1 MDLSSDD
8 EGGSPQVSAFEQVK
22 AGKRIIWGKNI
33 FGRAKTNSSTSV
45 HATSASPKSGT
56 HPAYQDKPP
65 PYERSALTRTRSDVA
80 GLRCKDEWA
89 EGILAQEGLQQSI
102 AALRSSVA
110 EYEKEA
116 STQQWKDLL
125 KIHGDIQ
132 ELGRLAES
140 SQKKSSSEY
149 LEESADGLSKFTA
162 VALEYSKLLDVVM
175 NQTPEYAALAWGVCT
190 VQYISV
196 LYSTTE
202 IWKRSLTTYG

>member
-8 EGGSPQVSAFEQVK
+8 EGGSHQVSAVEEVK

-33 FGRAKTNSSTSV
+33 FGRGKTNSATSV
-45 HATSASPKSGT
+45 VYATSASPKPGT
-56 HPAYQDKPP
+56 YPPYQDKPS
-65 PYERSALTRTRSDVA
+65 YEQRALTRTRSDVV

-110 EYEKEA
+110 EYEREA
-116 STQQWKDLL
+116 STQEWKDLL

-132 ELGRLAES
+132 ELGQLAES
-140 SQKKSSSEY
+140 SQNKSSSKE
-149 LEESADGLSKFTA
+149 LEESADGLSKFTT

-175 NQTPEYAALAWGVCT
+175 NQTPEYAALAWGVRP
-190 VQYISV
+190 V
-196 LYSTTE
+196 LYSITE
-202 IWKRSLTTYG
+202 VWKKWLTTG